1 MSMKPHKLKIQGYQR
16 TPLIAILLTSVIVR
30 ALGLLLNY
38 QVDALYFPQYL
49 LIISVSLIGLILVVK
64 QKVDTALLSLIAIAL
79 IEFFLGIDKLL
90 SLIYWL
96 KGYPITDC
104 FYSFTIFAAS
114 VFIAL
119 PSRQTL
125 SNDTIVSS
133 EILSESDREHPYAV
147 ELVDVIKDYV
157 VGPYVVH
164 ALRGVT
170 MKVRKGEF
178 VAIMGPSGSGKST
191 LLNMIGAIDRPT
203 AGKVLVDG
211 IDISKLNDNQLAEL
225 RNKKIGFVFQAY
237 NLINRTTVLRN
248 VELPA
253 IVSGMPRS
261 ERIKRAKEL
270 LALVGLK
277 DEIHRSPKYLSGGQQ
292 QRVAIARALMNNP
305 SLILADE
312 PTGNLDSKSGK
323 EVMLYLR
330 KLNEELGTTVI
341 VVTHDRSVAEM
352 ADRILYIRDG
362 KIVGEEVLRNGERY
376 GKEE

>member
-1 MSMKPHKLKIQGYQR
+1 MSSKINDCRETSMYRAG
-16 TPLIAILLTSVIVR
+16 LIMILTSIILVR
-30 ALGLLLNY
+30 AIELLFFNNLHESY
-38 QVDALYFPQYL
+38 LIQYL
-49 LIISVSLIGLILVVK
+49 FVLSLSFLNILFALRGSLDKALI
-64 QKVDTALLSLIAIAL
+64 LSLIPAFIELFIGLDKLINSTYYFRIHSVTDIVFSFIIFTSTILIAL
-79 IEFFLGIDKLL
+79 SLGDILKQPEQ
-90 SLIYWL
+90 SERELIFDS
-96 KGYPITDC
+96 K
-104 FYSFTIFAAS
+104 
-114 VFIAL
+114 
-119 PSRQTL
+119 
-125 SNDTIVSS
+125 
-133 EILSESDREHPYAV
+133 REYPYAV
-147 ELVDVIKDYV
+147 ELIDVIKDYV
-157 VGPYVVH
+157 VGPYIVH

-170 MKVRKGEF
+170 MKVKKGEF

-203 AGKVLVDG
+203 AGTVLVDG
-211 IDISKLNDNQLAEL
+211 IDISKLDDNELAEL

-261 ERIKRAKEL
+261 KRVKRAKEL

-277 DEIHRSPKYLSGGQQ
+277 DEIYRSPKYLSGGQQ

-352 ADRILYIRDG
+352 ADRILYIKDG
-362 KIVGEEVLRNGERY
+362 KIIGEEILRNGEKY
-376 GKEE
+376 EK